1 MKELFIK
8 DKQSSII
15 MSLGVKSPQN
25 ILDICKKTEIV
36 YAYTHGILKELENA
50 ELVYSEKSGR
60 ERYYRLT
67 DKGKEVYQNLSKF
80 MENMDKLEYGQANI
94 SLEEQKLLEYKQKIE
109 DLKAQL
115 QGERMKG
122 THSSQKLDALL
133 DQLTQIEAQL

>member
-8 DKQSSII
+8 DKQTSII
-15 MSLGVKSPQN
+15 MSLGMKSPQN

-60 ERYYRLT
+60 ERFYRLT
-67 DKGKEVYQNLSKF
+67 DIGKEVYQFLSKF

-115 QGERMKG
+115 QGEHMKG

>member
-8 DKQSSII
+8 DKQASII
-15 MSLGVKSPQN
+15 MSLGIKSPQN

-67 DKGKEVYQNLSKF
+67 DAGKEVYQNLSKF
-80 MENMDKLEYGQANI
+80 MDNMDKIEYGQANI
-94 SLEEQKLLEYKQKIE
+94 TLEEQKLLEYKQKIE

-115 QGERMKG
+115 KGERMKG